1 MQTAGEPLPSATK
14 RRRWGRG
21 EIDTL
26 FEGQIHNGRTLL
38 HLEHCPGE
46 SYAAFLS
53 FARFPDVMFFPDGEP
68 WLHFAD
74 SLPFPVEISAG

>member
-14 RRRWGRG
+14 RRRWGSG

-38 HLEHCPGE
+38 CLEHMSGE
-46 SYAAFLS
+46 S
-53 FARFPDVMFFPDGEP
+53 
-68 WLHFAD
+68 
-74 SLPFPVEISAG
+74 